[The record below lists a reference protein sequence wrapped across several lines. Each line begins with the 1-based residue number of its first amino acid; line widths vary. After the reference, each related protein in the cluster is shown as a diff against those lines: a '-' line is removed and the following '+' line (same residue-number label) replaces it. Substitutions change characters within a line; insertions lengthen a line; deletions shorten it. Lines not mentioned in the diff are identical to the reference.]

1 MVPINQVGLVLA
13 GPLEGWFIKVQ
24 NNKAP
29 KGLLV
34 SHARNV
40 AMDLT
45 LVLDGVF
52 PSQVEVEAYFQKN
65 APQVDWEAGRN

>member
-1 MVPINQVGLVLA
+1 MIPINQVGFVLE
-13 GPLEGWFIKVQ
+13 GPLEGWYIKVQ
-24 NNKAP
+24 HNKAP

-52 PSQVEVEAYFQKN
+52 PTAADVEAYFQKN
-65 APQVDWEAGRN
+65 APRVDWETGKA